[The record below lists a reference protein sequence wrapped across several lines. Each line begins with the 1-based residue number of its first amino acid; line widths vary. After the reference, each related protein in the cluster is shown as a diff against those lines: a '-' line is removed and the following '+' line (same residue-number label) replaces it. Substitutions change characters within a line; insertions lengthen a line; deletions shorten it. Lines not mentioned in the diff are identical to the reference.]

1 MKRELKGFVV
11 GVIIMAM
18 LMGTFAFAADVKE
31 VIEVRLNSVNLT
43 VNGEK
48 VEADNIL
55 YEGTTYVPL
64 RAIAEMLGKE
74 VGWNQATNTASINDK
89 TEGVPVTKGKEP
101 TNSPETLSQKNAVK
115 KAKDYLN
122 YSSFSRSGLVE
133 QLKFE
138 GFSEEDA
145 TYAVSK
151 IDVDWKEQAV
161 KKAKDYLEYS
171 SFSRTS
177 LIKQLEFEG
186 FSEEEATYAVD
197 EVGL

>member
-1 MKRELKGFVV
+1 MSTAV
-11 GVIIMAM
+11 GSSI
-18 LMGTFAFAADVKE
+18 LE
-31 VIEVRLNSVNLT
+31 SIEVRMNSVNLT

-64 RAIAEMLGKE
+64 RVIAEMLGKE

-115 KAKDYLN
+115 KAEDYLN
-122 YSSFSRSGLVE
+122 YSSFSKSGLVE